1 MVPGAT
7 GRRRRCVWRTSTG
20 SSARDT
26 RRRSRE
32 GWRTASSTPC
42 TCARTKPYARQGT
55 PRDREGF
62 QARGRVWHREETR
75 NERARTPTPRRE
87 SRVSSPRRGAR
98 RRRVDDPRAPTP
110 RSAGRRDATGRRSPG
125 SIVSRRM
132 PPPRRMPLRASRR
145 ASRERGG
152 GAERRGGSR
161 DCPTAAQVAL
171 ADAAARARH
180 GREADVLFAPA
191 EESGGGGVGG

>member
-7 GRRRRCVWRTSTG
+7 GRRRRCVRRTSTG

-145 ASRERGG
+145 REPRTR
-152 GAERRGGSR
+152 RRGGASGRFPRLSHRRPSR
-161 DCPTAAQVAL
+161 TGRRRRP
-171 ADAAARARH
+171 RAPRE
-180 GREADVLFAPA
+180 EADVLFAPA